1 MDFFK
6 AQDQARSRTR
16 WLVVWFMLALAG
28 VMAVIYGLAAV
39 GLLFSG
45 ASGSAG
51 GWDHMGSLAIALVIG
66 VVMLCGS
73 LFKHLQLSGGGAV
86 VARDLGGRAVDP
98 STTDAYERRLLNVV
112 EEMSIASGTPMP
124 EVWVLPEE
132 EGINAFAAGSEPN
145 NAVVAVTRGCLERLS
160 RAELQGVVAH
170 EFSHILNGDM
180 RLNLRLIG
188 WIFGLVM
195 IAVIGRVV
203 FSSFRHVRFSSGSS
217 RGGKGAGG
225 VIIAIF
231 LIGLSLWIVGSIGVL
246 FARMIQAAIS
256 RQREYLA
263 DASAVQFTRE
273 PGGLAG
279 ALKKIGALA
288 KHGRID
294 SPRAGA
300 ARHLFFSEASAFT
313 LGMATHPPLERR
325 IIAIDPSWDGKFIEA
340 RRVKAPSARKKKTGA
355 APPPLP
361 AAVAAAVALDGMGG
375 PERVDHGTGAA
386 LMAGLD
392 PEAVDAV
399 RTRDQA
405 KALLF
410 GMLLAQD
417 DELRDG
423 ELRWLRERDGDEEAE
438 LALQWR
444 GRLAEARAAEK
455 IAYIDLALPALRRMG
470 EEERQGFIE
479 STGWLISSDGQ
490 VDLFE
495 FMLRKVLE
503 RHLSA
508 SPPPLRRPFKK
519 IAAIESEVQLL
530 VSTFAHLSEGGADEA
545 FEAAGAAYR
554 EQAGR
559 SLMLLPAAECSLG
572 AIDEALDRCLRGTAV
587 VRKHLLHLCGLAAVR
602 DGKLSDDEIEL
613 LRAVAE
619 AIGTPLPP
627 FVGRELAA

>member
-6 AQDQARSRTR
+6 AQDQARGRTR

-28 VMAVIYGLAAV
+28 VVAVVYGLAGA
-39 GLLFSG
+39 GLLWSG
-45 ASGSAG
+45 VNGRAG
-51 GWDHMGSLAIALVIG
+51 GWDHTGSLVIALVVG

-112 EEMSIASGTPMP
+112 EEMAIASGTPMP
-124 EVWVLPEE
+124 EVWVLPDE

-195 IAVIGRVV
+195 IAVIGRIVV
-203 FSSFRHVRFSSGSS
+203 SSLRHVRFSSGNS

-225 VIIAIF
+225 VILVIF
-231 LIGLSLWIVGSIGVL
+231 VVGLSLWIVGSIGVL
-246 FARMIQAAIS
+246 FARFIQAAIS

-279 ALKKIGALA
+279 ALKKIGGLG
-288 KHGRID
+288 KHGTIQ
-294 SPRAGA
+294 SPRAGE
-300 ARHLFFSEASAFT
+300 ARHLFFAEASAFT
-313 LGMATHPPLERR
+313 LGMASHPPLERR
-325 IIAIDPSWDGKFIEA
+325 IIAIEPSWDGKFLQP
-340 RRVKAPSARKKKTGA
+340 RRVRTPRPRGKKRA

-361 AAVAAAVALDGMGG
+361 ASMAAVSALDGMGG
-375 PERVDHGTGAA
+375 SERIDQGTGVAV
-386 LMAGLD
+386 MAGLD
-392 PEAVDAV
+392 SDAVDAI

-405 KALLF
+405 KGLLF
-410 GMLLAQD
+410 GLLLAQD
-417 DELRDG
+417 DELRGG
-423 ELRWLRERDGDEEAE
+423 ELRWLREHDGDNEAE
-438 LALQWR
+438 LALHWR
-444 GRLAEARAAEK
+444 ERLADARAVEK

-470 EEERQGFIE
+470 AQERRGFLE
-479 STGWLISSDGQ
+479 ATGWLIASDQQ

-495 FMLRKVLE
+495 FMLRKVLA
-503 RHLSA
+503 RHLA
-508 SPPPLRRPFKK
+508 QSPPPLRRPLKS
-519 IAAIESEVQLL
+519 IAAFEVEVRLL
-530 VSTFAHLSEGGADEA
+530 ASTFAHLSEGGADEA
-545 FEAAGAAYR
+545 FEAAADAYR
-554 EQAGR
+554 EQTGCRLA
-559 SLMLLPAAECSLG
+559 LLPEGECSLS
-572 AIDEALDRCLRGTAV
+572 AIDRALDRCLRGSAV
-587 VRKHLLHLCGLAAVR
+587 VRRQLLQICGIAAVR
-602 DGKLSDDEIEL
+602 DGKLSDDEVEL

-619 AIGTPLPP
+619 SIGTPLPP
-627 FVGRELAA
+627 FVEKELAA